1 MILKTL
7 ACGTADAALACD
19 ATPPRRM
26 GVDHQNPSFDAP
38 PALRAP
44 VLRPPVLRPLAL
56 SPLAAARFVHHPDR
70 VPRARD
76 EQRGIALLNG
86 LVSQIVLSKLP
97 RYD

>member
-7 ACGTADAALACD
+7 ACGMADAALACD

-26 GVDHQNPSFDAP
+26 GVDPIVDFDAP
-38 PALRAP
+38 LAP
-44 VLRPPVLRPLAL
+44 L
-56 SPLAAARFVHHPDR
+56 SPLAAARFVHQPDR
-70 VPRARD
+70 VPHARD